1 MKDINALE
9 ALTWTVKSIFHSQK
23 TTHFGSFD
31 TWTSFNYKIIFK
43 RTIYR
48 HVSQTDVQETAPK
61 DLGPN
66 CFIIQS
72 IRAERTGSNRCL
84 IINYLLYTTYLIITK
99 FKGIFPI

>member
-9 ALTWTVKSIFHSQK
+9 ALTWTVKSTVHSQK

-48 HVSQTDVQETAPK
+48 HVS
-61 DLGPN
+61 
-66 CFIIQS
+66 
-72 IRAERTGSNRCL
+72 
-84 IINYLLYTTYLIITK
+84 
-99 FKGIFPI
+99 